1 MIQIANYME
10 NVRMIFVYA
19 NKDMKVENVKSILM
33 IAHLMSA
40 KTELF
45 VRTNSMIMN
54 AYVNLVSEVAFV
66 KKTLTIVY
74 QTLV

>member
-1 MIQIANYME
+1 MIPIANYME
-10 NVRMIFVYA
+10 NVSMIVVYA

>member
-19 NKDMKVENVKSILM
+19 KKDMKVENVKSILM

-66 KKTLTIVY
+66 KKTLTIVN

>member
-1 MIQIANYME
+1 MI
-10 NVRMIFVYA
+10 VVYA
-19 NKDMKVENVKSILM
+19 YKDMKVENVISILM

-66 KKTLTIVY
+66 KKTLTIVN

>member
-19 NKDMKVENVKSILM
+19 YKDMKVKNVKSILM
-33 IAHLMSA
+33 TAHLMNA

-54 AYVNLVSEVAFV
+54 ANVNLVSEVAFV
-66 KKTLTIVY
+66 KKTLMIVN
-74 QTLV
+74 

>member
-10 NVRMIFVYA
+10 NVRMIVVYA
-19 NKDMKVENVKSILM
+19 YKDMKVENVISILM

-66 KKTLTIVY
+66 KKTLTIVN

>member
-10 NVRMIFVYA
+10 NVRMIVVYA

-33 IAHLMSA
+33 TAHLMSA